1 MESKFTTVIM
11 SMIIFLIII
20 ILGIFGVMVFQ
31 EINGTDDS
39 NKIEEF
45 VSDYNGKEDN
55 NSIQKEEIQ
64 ATSSIKN
71 KIEEL
76 EQQDNGNQTSSQ
88 TNNIESTVNTYFYNQ
103 LEKPAQIIYNALEEN
118 RENMKTGTY
127 EIDLGTV
134 FSDLLSTTNGEN
146 ELGDYYQSAIEAYTY
161 DNPDVFYL
169 APTKMYLNVETT
181 TKLTKKTHRVYINSG
196 KQTNYLS
203 DEYSSKAQID
213 SALAQIESVK
223 NQIVAK
229 RIGNT
234 YYDIKMVHD
243 YLIDNTEY
251 DSSISKSNIY
261 NIYGALVNKTA
272 VCEGYA
278 KAFKYLM
285 DEIGI
290 PCIIVTGDA
299 TNSQGKT
306 ESHAWNYVQ
315 MENKWYA
322 IDCTWDDPV
331 IIGGGNASQES
342 RYKYFLK
349 GKNDFDKSHR
359 PSGQFTE
366 GGKMFSYPDIVY

>member
-1 MESKFTTVIM
+1 MESKVTTIIM

-20 ILGIFGVMVFQ
+20 ILGIFGVMIFQ
-31 EINGTDDS
+31 EINGTDAS
-39 NKIEEF
+39 SKIEEF
-45 VSDYNGKEDN
+45 VSDYNGREDN

-64 ATSSIKN
+64 TTSSIKN

-76 EQQDNGNQTSSQ
+76 EQQNNGNQTSSQ
-88 TNNIESTVNTYFYNQ
+88 TNNMEYTVNTYFYSQ
-103 LEKPAQIIYNALEEN
+103 LEKPAQIIYNALETN

-181 TKLTKKTHRVYINSG
+181 TKLTKKTYRVYINCG
-196 KQTNYLS
+196 KETNYLS